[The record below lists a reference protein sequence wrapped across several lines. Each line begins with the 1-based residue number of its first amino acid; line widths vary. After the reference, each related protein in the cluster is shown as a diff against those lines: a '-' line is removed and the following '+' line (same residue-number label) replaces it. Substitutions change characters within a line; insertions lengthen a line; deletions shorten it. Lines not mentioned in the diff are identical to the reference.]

1 MPNLTVQPRQAIAA
15 QKAQVAPKAQAP
27 KIEPKQEMTTR
38 DVLKLS
44 GKAAGGAAAGVVTT
58 WTYDLFF
65 HFGNNGGT
73 SYGGGVYAAGA
84 ALGAAIGAG
93 LGLRK
98 FHKQQEEA
106 TKEAAK

>member
-1 MPNLTVQPRQAIAA
+1 MGSLLVQARQAILAQPAKKPQPVQAEAA
-15 QKAQVAPKAQAP
+15 
-27 KIEPKQEMTTR
+27 
-38 DVLKLS
+38 D
-44 GKAAGGAAAGVVTT
+44 GAAAT

-84 ALGAAIGAG
+84 AIGAAIGAG

-98 FHKQQEEA
+98 FHQQQE
-106 TKEAAK
+106 KEQGAN

>member
-1 MPNLTVQPRQAIAA
+1 MSNLQVQSRRPIVAPQPQ
-15 QKAQVAPKAQAP
+15 QKPQAPKAEAA
-27 KIEPKQEMTTR
+27 EERSLTTK

-44 GKAAGGAAAGVVTT
+44 GKAAGGAAAGAAAT

-84 ALGAAIGAG
+84 AVGAAIGAG

-98 FHKQQEEA
+98 YHKQQEEQKA
-106 TKEAAK
+106 QGR

>member
-1 MPNLTVQPRQAIAA
+1 MGSLLVQARQAILAQPAKKPQPVQAEAA
-15 QKAQVAPKAQAP
+15 DAKEEQG
-27 KIEPKQEMTTR
+27 MSTR

-44 GKAAGGAAAGVVTT
+44 GKAAGGAAAGAAAT

-84 ALGAAIGAG
+84 AIGAAIGAG

-98 FHKQQEEA
+98 FHQQQE
-106 TKEAAK
+106 KEQGAN